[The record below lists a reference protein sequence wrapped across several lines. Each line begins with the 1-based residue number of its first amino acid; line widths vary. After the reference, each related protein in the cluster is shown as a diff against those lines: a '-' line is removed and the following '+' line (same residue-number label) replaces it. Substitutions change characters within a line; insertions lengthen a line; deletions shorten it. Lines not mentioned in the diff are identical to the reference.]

1 MTDSGTANS
10 HRPTRDRSQ
19 SGAMGDLRVVVCG
32 GGAAG
37 GVVSLITE
45 ASGRGWAVDVTAT
58 RNALDFIDCAEVA
71 RVSHKPVR
79 TTYKFAAD
87 GRRISP
93 PADALIVAPATFNTV
108 NKLAAGIADTY
119 ALSSVAEVIGR
130 GVPTVV
136 VPAVNSALASRLP
149 FRRAIDDL
157 RSEGVRVLFGPDD
170 DWEPLPPG
178 RNDPRRFPW
187 IRALDLVE
195 DAFGLTTVD
204 SGVAMRA

>member
-1 MTDSGTANS
+1 
-10 HRPTRDRSQ
+10 
-19 SGAMGDLRVVVCG
+19 MGDLRIVVCG

-37 GVVSLITE
+37 GVVSLIVE
-45 ASGRGWAVDVTAT
+45 ACARGWAVDVTAT
-58 RNALDFIDCAEVA
+58 QNALDFVDAASIVRA
-71 RVSHKPVR
+71 SGKPVR

-136 VPAVNSALASRLP
+136 VPAVNTALAARLP

-157 RSEGVRVLFGPDD
+157 REEGVRVLFGPED

-187 IRALDLVE
+187 IKALDLVE
-195 DAFGLTTVD
+195 ESFGLTTVD
-204 SGVAMRA
+204 RGVPMRA